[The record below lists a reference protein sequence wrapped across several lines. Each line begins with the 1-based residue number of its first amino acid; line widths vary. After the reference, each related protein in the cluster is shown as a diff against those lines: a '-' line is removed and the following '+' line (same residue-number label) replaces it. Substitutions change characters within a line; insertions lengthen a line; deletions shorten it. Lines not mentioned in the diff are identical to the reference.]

1 MGRTRGTKYS
11 NATRQQK
18 AKGDAV
24 FKDSRDIESYDKDC
38 DRVTKHSQ
46 RPRRRSGNGGPKL
59 DPESQRALNDISW
72 YTHYPDLVNASASIP
87 YILGMQSKWSLG
99 DNLINALDVTKDQSS
114 PGLMAFRT
122 NPAYGVSTSQDSP
135 LNQAAQEIY
144 GFIRL
149 GNSRTASYDAADVMT
164 YLIAWDS
171 IYMLVT
177 NLIRA
182 YGMLNVRTP
191 DNTYFP
197 DTFIEAMGVDPAD
210 AHANASLMYY
220 GINEIISMLQGWGI
234 PTGMDIFA
242 RHQWLYKTYYT
253 DSQTSKA
260 QSYMFVPNSYYEW
273 AGAGSEYAVSTA
285 KFNLLSS
292 GAKVSAYIDRVKFLI
307 NKIRNDSDCLSMH
320 YDILAWYG
328 SNGLYQVEPMPQ
340 NYVTLGSFA
349 PEVLMQI
356 QNMTICNAMDPG
368 VSFSGDITHDGATGV
383 ITYDPTRQFS
393 DDTNIDLYLTDRLIT
408 VPIPNTNPSINMV
421 ATRLATICEF
431 SDEENHVIH
440 FHEVG
445 SEFVSS
451 AHIYKYRN
459 VDNAWKVVKSPK
471 IGYANLETHTFSDAG
486 IEYFRSLTDVN
497 SFNMHPCIIGS
508 YTVEADNVSRN
519 PSIRLFDLDNFAVI
533 TKDEL
538 ARIHKTAI
546 RSMFSI
552 KNDVKPNSKHE

>member
-1 MGRTRGTKYS
+1 MTRNRS
-11 NATRQQK
+11 NYHKQPNRG
-18 AKGDAV
+18 KGNNSY
-24 FKDSRDIESYDKDC
+24 KDEKSSYIPDKESKSNGNS
-38 DRVTKHSQ
+38 SQ
-46 RPRRRSGNGGPKL
+46 RKGQRNRGPKL
-59 DPESQRALNDISW
+59 DPESQKALNDISW
-72 YTHYPDLVNASASIP
+72 YTHYPDLVNGSASIP
-87 YILGMQSKWSLG
+87 YILGMQSKWSLTDTAG
-99 DNLINALDVTKDQSS
+99 DGTGVTMNQSS

-149 GNSRTASYDAADVMT
+149 GNSRTSTYDAADVMT

-191 DNTYFP
+191 DNAYFP
-197 DTFIEAMGVDPAD
+197 DTFISAMGVNPTD
-210 AHANASLMYY
+210 AHANASAMYY

-260 QSYMFVPNSYYEW
+260 QSYMFVPNSYYDW
-273 AGAGSEYAVSTA
+273 AGAGSEFTVSTA
-285 KFNLLSS
+285 RFNILPYNQT
-292 GAKVSAYIDRVKFLI
+292 VSEYLNRIRGMI
-307 NKIRNDSDCLSMH
+307 NAIRNDSDCLAMH

-328 SNGLYQVEPMPQ
+328 TSGLYQVEPMPM
-340 NYVTLGSFA
+340 NYVTQGTFA

-356 QNMTICNAMDPG
+356 QNMTICTAMEPDQNFVG
-368 VSFSGDITHDGATGV
+368 NITHVGQTGV
-383 ITYDPTRQFS
+383 IIYDPYKQFS
-393 DDTNIDLYLTDRLIT
+393 DDFNLNLYVSNRVIT

-421 ATRLATICEF
+421 ATRLTNICDWK
-431 SDEENHVIH
+431 DETNHVIH
-440 FHEVG
+440 FNEVG

-451 AHIYKYRN
+451 AYIYKYGMTGNTWTIKRSN
-459 VDNAWKVVKSPK
+459 K
-471 IGYANLETHTFSDAG
+471 IGYANLEYHDFNAAG
-486 IEYFRSLTDVN
+486 VGYYNSLTDVN
-497 SFNMHPCIIGS
+497 SFNMHPCVIGS
-508 YTVEADNVSRN
+508 YSVSIGEATTN
-519 PSIRLFDLDNFAVI
+519 PTIRLFDLDNFAI
-533 TKDEL
+533 LNKDEL
-538 ARIHKTAI
+538 ARMHQTAI

-552 KNDVKPNSKHE
+552 KNDVKPNSKRE

>member
-1 MGRTRGTKYS
+1 MSRNRSTNRNS
-11 NATRQQK
+11 NNNSIDTSEHAR
-18 AKGDAV
+18 GDAA
-24 FKDSRDIESYDKDC
+24 ST
-38 DRVTKHSQ
+38 DRSTKPTQ
-46 RPRRRSGNGGPKL
+46 RPRKKPGNRGPKM

-72 YTHYPDLVNASASIP
+72 YTHYPDLVNGSASIP
-87 YILGMQSKWSLG
+87 YILGMQTKWSLT
-99 DNLINALDVTKDQSS
+99 DVPGEGSSVIMNQSS

-122 NPAYGVSTSQDSP
+122 NPAYGISTSMDSP

-149 GNSRTASYDAADVMT
+149 GNSRTSSYDAADIMT

-171 IYMLVT
+171 IYMLTT

-197 DTFIEAMGVDPAD
+197 DTFISAMGLKPSD
-210 AHANASLMYY
+210 AHDNASKMYY

-260 QSYMFVPNSYYEW
+260 QSYMFVPNTYYEW
-273 AGAGSEYAVSTA
+273 AGAGSEYSTSTA
-285 KFNLLSS
+285 VLKQIPYNNLMGVEGYVHLI
-292 GAKVSAYIDRVKFLI
+292 KTLI
-307 NKIRNDSDCLSMH
+307 NNIRNDSDCIAMH

-328 SNGLYQVEPMPQ
+328 SSGLYQVEPMPL
-340 NYVTLGSFA
+340 NYVTQGTFA

-356 QNMTICNAMDPG
+356 QNMTICGLMDPIDSNFNG
-368 VSFSGDITHDGATGV
+368 NITHDGATGI
-383 ITYDPTRQFS
+383 ITYNPISQRS
-393 DDTNIDLYLTDRLIT
+393 DDFNISLYMTDRLIT
-408 VPIPNTNPSINMV
+408 IPIPNANPSINMV
-421 ATRLATICEF
+421 ATRFTNVCEWKNR
-431 SDEENHVIH
+431 ENHVVG

-445 SEFVSS
+445 SEFVS
-451 AHIYKYRN
+451 AAIIYKYRDVN
-459 VDNAWKVVKSPK
+459 GSWEVVESSKLRYVNNDYTLAR
-471 IGYANLETHTFSDAG
+471 GGLA
-486 IEYFRSLTDVN
+486 YFNSLTDVT

-508 YTVEADNVSRN
+508 YSVTVGDETTN
-519 PSIRLFDLDNFAVI
+519 PTIRLFDLDNFAVLN
-533 TKDEL
+533 KSEL
-538 ARIHKTAI
+538 ARMHQTAI

-552 KNDVKPNSKHE
+552 KNDVKPNSKRE